1 MRLVNIG
8 DRIRK
13 YRNSLK
19 MTQADFA
26 YRLGV
31 TGASVSAYENGTRLP
46 SYEVLIKISN
56 ILGVSTDDLI
66 GRQDSDKVV
75 IEVTQLTMKQRSAV
89 QEIVDRFVECNLAN
103 KK

>member
-1 MRLVNIG
+1 MVNIG